1 MSDEAADR
9 AAVRQEVKRGHQI
22 NAETQY
28 PSWNKHTE
36 KQLKELTTASK
47 RRVYKSDSLE
57 YHLLHSY
64 FPELRTHGNVLDMK
78 RAAKK
83 KDKEKEQTGNQA
95 NSAATEAVGPPVPS
109 GDGGI
114 GGVSPIEEDMSV
126 RVVASPSKPSPRKG
140 VKARSASDDAP
151 SKNDN
156 DKEDRTDGAG
166 KDRDDGAGND
176 NDDGAGKGNDDGDK
190 DKDDVAVDGTEEESE
205 SGVAEKIKKK
215 NRRTGKEDRDESE
228 RKRKAPK
235 PRTTRRKVDVADS
248 SESEQDVAETT
259 KQRKTP
265 ARRLSS
271 RPPDPTPVEHRDADD
286 TKRQSRHYLNSDSQL
301 LLTWNSFES
310 LRHEFQKKLWARDG
324 FLRKDGAPDRVLNV
338 ETLLLTAKEL
348 WSPKLHGNLKTEFAS
363 SRVDAKDQ

>member
-1 MSDEAADR
+1 M
-9 AAVRQEVKRGHQI
+9 
-22 NAETQY
+22 
-28 PSWNKHTE
+28 
-36 KQLKELTTASK
+36 
-47 RRVYKSDSLE
+47 
-57 YHLLHSY
+57 
-64 FPELRTHGNVLDMK
+64 
-78 RAAKK
+78 
-83 KDKEKEQTGNQA
+83 
-95 NSAATEAVGPPVPS
+95 
-109 GDGGI
+109 
-114 GGVSPIEEDMSV
+114 

-166 KDRDDGAGND
+166 KDR
-176 NDDGAGKGNDDGDK
+176 DDGAGKGNDDGDK

-228 RKRKAPK
+228 RKRKAQK
-235 PRTTRRKVDVADS
+235 PRTTRRKVNVAES
-248 SESEQDVAETT
+248 SESEQDVVETT
-259 KQRKTP
+259 KPRKTP